1 MFNKGGREASVFE
14 RWGKLLSR
22 EQTPEV
28 ESSPEFVSA
37 EELAPWSSE
46 PAEFSTAP
54 TGKPLP
60 EVRRVRSEGPIARY
74 GSEIRSALG
83 PGTLIEG
90 KFAFDSPVRIDGT
103 LRGEVHSSS
112 LLVVGEE
119 GSIDGL
125 VCVGNLV
132 VYGRLKG
139 HIVAD
144 EVIQITSSGEIVG
157 EIENGQLAIELG
169 GKFEGTVKHR

>member
-1 MFNKGGREASVFE
+1 MF
-14 RWGKLLSR
+14 GKNEPGVLEKWSRLLTR
-22 EQTPEV
+22 TTAAPADEIPD
-28 ESSPEFVSA
+28 EFVSA
-37 EELAPWSSE
+37 EELSPWAAE
-46 PAEFSTAP
+46 PEPTTTNITST
-54 TGKPLP
+54 
-60 EVRRVRSEGPIARY
+60 VRSQKNEGLIARY

-119 GSIDGL
+119 GSIEGL
-125 VCVGNLV
+125 VCVGNLIV
-132 VYGRLKG
+132 FGRVKG

-144 EVIQITSSGEIVG
+144 EVVQIASSGDVQA
-157 EIENGQLAIELG
+157 EIETAQIAIDLG
-169 GKFEGTVKHR
+169 GAFQGSVKRQRA